1 MPMEPRDRSLIRDLA
16 IAIVAKLLVLSLLWW
31 WFVRDQQ
38 VEVQPADHFVP
49 MAEEVSP
56 SSHFQVIHGA

>member
-1 MPMEPRDRSLIRDLA
+1 MEPRDRSLVRDLA

-49 MAEEVSP
+49 IAEDLPP
-56 SSHFQVIHGA
+56 SSQFLVTHGA